1 MKPQVKFYFF
11 SYIILQA
18 VLLLLLPLGLL
29 SILLMMFMITMILM
43 TMIMRSIFVD
53 VINPPHQTHHFAGS
67 DNTQAL
73 TKQTGIGRRQLGDIK

>member
-29 SILLMMFMITMILM
+29 SILLMMFMITM